1 MTQLNIYDFL
11 DEPMDALLQHQHY
24 TSNESHLHNLAV
36 VIDDLLTKHPQ
47 LKDLIND

>member
-24 TSNESHLHNLAV
+24 ESEESHIHNLAA
-36 VIDDLLTKHPQ
+36 VIYGLLIKHPQ
-47 LKDLIND
+47 LKELI